1 MDTDN
6 QNLEYTNCPCRSPII
21 NLNIDNLLSYYILT
35 RIPVKK
41 AHSLAILL
49 VFTRHPP
56 RAISSSAPALN
67 LTIFPV
73 NVQLLRKTCFPAHRT
88 VFLLIFKNAPLA
100 SGLFMTQNTDTSI
113 KNLGPA
119 RIKSPL
125 PVCRFVDD
133 EKPLTMSISPEMLGK
148 EENGP
153 HKLQFEEAGPRRKL
167 YFDPSKTKCAIVT
180 CGGLCPGINDVIR
193 AIVMEAYHNYNVPSV
208 LGIRYGLQGFI
219 PEYSHPVMEL
229 NPDNV
234 SQIHEFGGTI
244 LASSRG
250 PQPPEDIVDAMER
263 MNISILFMIG
273 GDGTMKAAQIIHNE
287 VSKRNNKM
295 SIVGIPKTIDNDI
308 NFVSKTFGFD
318 TAVEKATEAIRCAH
332 TESLGAPYGIGMV
345 KLMGRESGF
354 IAAQATIALKEVN
367 FVLIPEAPFELHG
380 EKGLLIHLKKRLLD
394 RGHAVIVVA
403 EGAGQELFERK
414 GADPSGNIILGD
426 ICSVLR
432 KEIDGYFK
440 KQNISITLK
449 FIDPSYIIRS
459 VPANAND
466 RVYCGFLGQ
475 HAVHAAMAGK
485 TDLLVS
491 MLQDRFIY
499 LPLSLTTRKRRT
511 LNTTSNYWGSVLAS
525 TGQPVTMRNEC
536 RDN

>member
-1 MDTDN
+1 
-6 QNLEYTNCPCRSPII
+6 
-21 NLNIDNLLSYYILT
+21 
-35 RIPVKK
+35 
-41 AHSLAILL
+41 
-49 VFTRHPP
+49 
-56 RAISSSAPALN
+56 
-67 LTIFPV
+67 
-73 NVQLLRKTCFPAHRT
+73 
-88 VFLLIFKNAPLA
+88 
-100 SGLFMTQNTDTSI
+100 MTQQFDTAI
-113 KNLGPA
+113 KVIGPA
-119 RIKSPL
+119 KVKSPL
-125 PVCRFVDD
+125 PFCRFVEDS
-133 EKPLTMSISPEMLGK
+133 KLITMNINPDMLGQ

-153 HKLQFEEAGPRRKL
+153 LSLSFEEAGPRESI

-193 AIVMEAYHNYNVPSV
+193 AIVMESHHNYNVPSV
-208 LGIRYGLQGFI
+208 LGIKYGLQGFI
-219 PEYSHPVMEL
+219 PDYGHSVMEL
-229 NPDNV
+229 TPDSV

-273 GDGTMKAAQIIHNE
+273 GDGTMKAAQVIHEE
-287 VSKRNNKM
+287 VSLRNNKM
-295 SIVGIPKTIDNDI
+295 SIVGIPKTIDNDV
-308 NFVSKTFGFD
+308 NFVSRTFGFD

-332 TESLGAPYGIGMV
+332 TEALGAPNGIGMV

-367 FVLIPEAPFELHG
+367 FVLIPESPFELHG
-380 EKGLLIHLKKRLLD
+380 ENGLLPHLEQRLKD
-394 RGHAVIVVA
+394 RDHAVIVVA

-426 ICSVLR
+426 ICSVLK
-432 KEIDGYFK
+432 KEIHDYFQK
-440 KQNISITLK
+440 KNIAITLK

-459 VPANAND
+459 VPANSND

-485 TDLLVS
+485 TDMLVS

-499 LPLSLTTRKRRT
+499 LPLSMATQKRRV
-511 LNTTSNYWGSVLAS
+511 LNTNSNYWGSVLAS
-525 TGQPVTMRNEC
+525 TGQPMHMLNKCEG
-536 RDN
+536 DSNAK